1 MMMKLRVKRQARSR
15 LSLCGVGAI
24 VYSRRESILMI
35 NGGQG
40 RNERNLKQAEEDEKS
55 RE

>member
-15 LSLCGVGAI
+15 LSLCVRAI